1 MAFPT
6 PSPDTSDAPDA
17 SAASDTPDAP
27 RLAAAREALAAAERA
42 ARAPGGGRAEDLPAT
57 EGPGI
62 APARS
67 RSRSAAATEGSDA
80 GAGAAAADPEQL
92 ARQIVLRQLSV
103 GPRTRK
109 QLADK
114 LRERG
119 CADEVAQR
127 VLDRMTE
134 VGLVDDESYAEMF
147 VRSRRETK
155 GLATPALRHELRQK
169 GVADDVAERVL
180 QEVQPEHERASAE
193 ALVARRLRTMHG
205 LDREVQTRRL
215 AGFLARKGYSAG
227 LSYEVIRDALL
238 QAEEHRR
245 D

>member
-1 MAFPT
+1 MVAST
-6 PSPDTSDAPDA
+6 PSPDDG
-17 SAASDTPDAP
+17 
-27 RLAAAREALAAAERA
+27 RLAAARQALAAAESSAGAPTRA
-42 ARAPGGGRAEDLPAT
+42 GSTVTGGPDTLAAAGGRAGVRPD
-57 EGPGI
+57 G
-62 APARS
+62 APAAQS
-67 RSRSAAATEGSDA
+67 VSDP
-80 GAGAAAADPEQL
+80 DQV

-114 LRERG
+114 LADRG
-119 CADEVAQR
+119 CDDVVAAR
-127 VLDRMTE
+127 VLDRMTD

-169 GVADDVAERVL
+169 GVSDEIADKAL
-180 QEVQPEHERASAE
+180 NEVQPEHERASAE
-193 ALVARRLRTMHG
+193 ALVAKRLPTLHG

-227 LSYEVIRDALL
+227 MSYEVIRDALI
-238 QAEEHRR
+238 AADEHRR

>member
-1 MAFPT
+1 MASPT
-6 PSPDTSDAPDA
+6 SSRDDD
-17 SAASDTPDAP
+17 DG
-27 RLAAAREALAAAERA
+27 RLAAARQALADAERA
-42 ARAPGGGRAEDLPAT
+42 AGETPLRGGSTLTQEQQDRGVAAGDRRGLRPDRAPAAQPASN
-57 EGPGI
+57 P
-62 APARS
+62 
-67 RSRSAAATEGSDA
+67 D
-80 GAGAAAADPEQL
+80 QV

-109 QLADK
+109 QLAEK
-114 LRERG
+114 LRDRG
-119 CADEVAQR
+119 CDDAVAAR
-127 VLDRMTE
+127 VLDRMTD

-169 GVADDVAERVL
+169 GVPDEVAEKAL
-180 QEVQPEHERASAE
+180 EEVQPEHERASAE
-193 ALVARRLRTMHG
+193 ALVAKRLPTLHG

-227 LSYEVIRDALL
+227 LSYEVIRDAMVTA
-238 QAEEHRR
+238 QEHRR